1 MRIGHC
7 QLEANTGDFEA
18 NLAKVVQGLERM
30 DRDRGEIV
38 LAQEDAD
45 STAHL
50 SGPEYEAFLREHEP
64 CRAKVKGGPL
74 ITKRRE

>member
-1 MRIGHC
+1 MGNRVIARCEGC
-7 QLEANTGDFEA
+7 
-18 NLAKVVQGLERM
+18 
-30 DRDRGEIV
+30 RGEIV